1 MKTPTDIAAAH
12 FDQGFNCAQS
22 VLAAFSDQFGLDET
36 SALKL
41 ASPFG
46 GGVARRGHICGAVT
60 GALLALGLARGA
72 STLEEKRQA
81 YSLAEEFLL
90 RFEARYQTVL
100 CRDLIGYDLSQPGER
115 QEARQ
120 AGVFQ
125 TKCPNFVRAAAEMV
139 QQMLERT
146 GQPLE

>member
-36 SALKL
+36 AALKL

-72 STLEEKRQA
+72 STPEEKQQA

-90 RFEARYQTVL
+90 RFEARFQTVL
-100 CRDLIGYDLSQPGER
+100 CRDLIGNDLSRPEER

-125 TKCPNFVRAAAEMV
+125 TKCPDFVRAAAEIAR
-139 QQMLERT
+139 QMLART
-146 GQPLE
+146 GQRPE

>member
-1 MKTPTDIAAAH
+1 MKTPTEIAVAQ
-12 FDQGFNCAQS
+12 FSQGFNCAQS
-22 VLAAFSDQFGLDET
+22 VLAAFSGQFGLDEAA
-36 SALKL
+36 ALKL
-41 ASPFG
+41 TSPFG

-60 GALLALGLARGA
+60 GALLVLGLARGA
-72 STLEEKRQA
+72 FTPEEKEQA

-90 RFEARYQTVL
+90 RFEARHQTVQ

-115 QEARQ
+115 QQARQ

-125 TKCPNFVRAAAEMV
+125 AKCPLFVRAAAEMV

-146 GQPLE
+146 S